1 LNDGIGADILSVA
14 PPTYRSAL
22 NREFFSDTCWTLSM
36 YLEAVA
42 MIPQIYMFQ
51 RQASDE
57 GGTVEVST
65 LVTVSL
71 VTVSLVI
78 FVLVLRLSLCAGGQR
93 VTAR

>member
-1 LNDGIGADILSVA
+1 MMHA
-14 PPTYRSAL
+14 RSAL

-57 GGTVEVST
+57 GGTVEVSA
-65 LVTVSL
+65 VDGYS
-71 VTVSLVI
+71 SHGCWQ
-78 FVLVLRLSLCAGGQR
+78 LSHEI
-93 VTAR
+93 